1 MHNTDKHP
9 VDTVQT
15 PVCSIVIPTKNGG
28 ELFHKALAAWTEQ
41 TLWNQCE
48 LIIVDSGS
56 QDDTVAAAKQAGA
69 QVFEIP
75 PAEFNHGATRDYG
88 ISLANSEYIILTVQ
102 DAVASH
108 PQVLE
113 RLVAALQ
120 LPAVAGAYTRQL
132 PQADADVLTK
142 RNLDG
147 WLVGKLQ
154 REERF
159 IPHEGWYEALTPM
172 EKLTFC
178 TFDNVCSAIRK
189 SVWQQD
195 HFGTVD
201 FGEDVDWAKRVLL
214 AGHHIIYEPDAAV
227 IHSHDRSLAYDYK
240 RTYVCHRKLYTLF
253 GLHLAPDFKGLWRCW
268 LSASTVDMKYI
279 LHHEPRLLKKLQML
293 LKAPILNALTIY
305 GQYKAVQDELNGI
318 NNSVKGI

>member
-48 LIIVDSGS
+48 LIVVDSGS

-69 QVFEIP
+69 NVFEIP

-102 DAVASH
+102 DAVPSH

-113 RLVAALQ
+113 HLVAALQ

-132 PQADADVLTK
+132 PQPDADVLTK

-178 TFDNVCSAIRK
+178 TFDNVCSALRK
-189 SVWQQD
+189 SVWQQA

-253 GLHLAPDFKGLWRCW
+253 GLHLAPSFKGLWRCW
-268 LSASTVDMKYI
+268 LSASTVDMQYI
-279 LHHEPRLLKKLQML
+279 LNHEPRLLKKLQML